1 MTRLLGEI
9 CPGSAGC
16 ALSCALSG
24 AFLPAPFFAVVGSMF
39 REKCS
44 GQLTIARRA
53 GALPSALYCCGYRFV
68 CRRGAK
74 NEWFQLTAAQERD
87 VLTAGPSHIGGVM
100 DSMAVVMIVLALAAG
115 GAIGIFFQ
123 QRATTRRIGDAE
135 DLARRI
141 VEEAR
146 KEAQAQKKEILLQ
159 GQDDLYNQKRE
170 LENEFK
176 EREREAKLRERK
188 LEEMGTRLEEKLEK
202 ATAREH
208 ELLASEKDLAR
219 KERQLAE
226 NEEYLQ
232 TRIEEQENRLAEIAG
247 LTAEEARERLLAEV
261 EARTRHESARM
272 IRQIETEA
280 RETAD
285 RKAKEILCNVI
296 QRYAGDYVNEQT
308 VTAVSLP
315 SEDMKGRI
323 IGREGRNIR
332 ALEAATGVDL
342 IIDDT
347 PETVI
352 LSAYSPLRRQV
363 AKMALERLIQDG
375 RIHPARIE
383 DVVQKCEQEL
393 DAQVREV
400 GEQATFDAGV
410 HGIHP
415 EIVRLLGQLRYR
427 TSFTQNVLQ
436 HSLEVSAL
444 CGMMAAELGMDV
456 KKAKRA
462 GLLHDIGKAVDHEV
476 EGPHAI
482 IGADIAKKYNES
494 KEIVHAIA
502 AHHEDQ
508 RPSTALAVLVQAA
521 DSISGARPGARKELL
536 ENYVKRLEDLENI
549 ANSFEGV
556 SKAYAIQAGREIRV
570 MVNPESVDDDATYLL
585 CKDIADK
592 IEKNLT
598 YPGQIRVTVIRE
610 RRASGFAK

>member
-1 MTRLLGEI
+1 MELL
-9 CPGSAGC
+9 
-16 ALSCALSG
+16 
-24 AFLPAPFFAVVGSMF
+24 
-39 REKCS
+39 
-44 GQLTIARRA
+44 
-53 GALPSALYCCGYRFV
+53 LY
-68 CRRGAK
+68 
-74 NEWFQLTAAQERD
+74 
-87 VLTAGPSHIGGVM
+87 
-100 DSMAVVMIVLALAAG
+100 ALAG
-115 GAIGIFFQ
+115 LLVGAILGGLLHNMVV
-123 QRATTRRIGDAE
+123 TRRVGDAE
-135 DLARRI
+135 SLARRI

-146 KEAQAQKKEILLQ
+146 KEAQAQKKELLVQ
-159 GQDDLYNQKRE
+159 GQDELYNQKRE
-170 LENEFK
+170 MELEFK
-176 EREREAKLRERK
+176 ERERELKARERK
-188 LEEMGTRLEEKLEK
+188 IEELGGRLEERLEK
-202 ATAREH
+202 TTEKEH
-208 ELLASEKDLAR
+208 ELLATEKDLTR
-219 KERQLAE
+219 RERRLTE
-226 NEEYLQ
+226 SEEFLTRRINEEE
-232 TRIEEQENRLAEIAG
+232 TRLEEISG
-247 LTAEEARERLLAEV
+247 LTADEAKTRLFEEV
-261 EARTRHESARM
+261 EARTRHEAAKM
-272 IRQIETEA
+272 IRLIETEA
-280 RETAD
+280 KETAD
-285 RKAKEILCNVI
+285 RKARQILCNAI
-296 QRYAGDYVNEQT
+296 QRYAGDYVGEQT
-308 VTAVSLP
+308 VTAVTLP

-383 DVVQKCEQEL
+383 DIVQKCEQEL
-393 DAQVREV
+393 DVQEREI

-415 EIVRLLGQLRYR
+415 EIVHLLGQLKYR

-476 EGPHAI
+476 EGPHAL
-482 IGADIAKKYNES
+482 IGADIARKYNES

-521 DSISGARPGARKELL
+521 DSLSGARPGARKELL
-536 ENYVKRLEDLENI
+536 ENYVKRLEDLEGI
-549 ANSFEGV
+549 ATSFAGV
-556 SKAYAIQAGREIRV
+556 TKAYAIQAGREIRV
-570 MVNPESVDDDATYLL
+570 MVNSESVDDDTTYVL
-585 CKDIADK
+585 CKDIAAK

-610 RRASGFAK
+610 RRAVGFAK

>member
-1 MTRLLGEI
+1 M
-9 CPGSAGC
+9 
-16 ALSCALSG
+16 
-24 AFLPAPFFAVVGSMF
+24 
-39 REKCS
+39 
-44 GQLTIARRA
+44 
-53 GALPSALYCCGYRFV
+53 
-68 CRRGAK
+68 
-74 NEWFQLTAAQERD
+74 D
-87 VLTAGPSHIGGVM
+87 VLLITVAPAAVIVGIGVGMLVQR
-100 DSMAVVMIVLALAAG
+100 SLAAK
-115 GAIGIFFQ
+115 
-123 QRATTRRIGDAE
+123 RIGDADE
-135 DLARRI
+135 LARRI

-146 KEAQAQKKEILLQ
+146 KEAQAQKKEMLLQ
-159 GQDDLYNQKRE
+159 GQDDLFNQKRE
-170 LENEFK
+170 LEHEFK
-176 EREREAKLRERK
+176 ERERELKARERK
-188 LEEMGTRLEEKLEK
+188 LEEVSGRLEERSEK
-202 ATAREH
+202 ASAKEH
-208 ELLASEKDLAR
+208 EILAAEKEITR

-226 NEEYLQ
+226 SEEYLNI
-232 TRIEEQENRLAEIAG
+232 RIDEQERRLQEISG
-247 LTAEEARERLLAEV
+247 LTVEEAKARLFEEV
-261 EARTRHESARM
+261 EARTRHEAARM
-272 IRQIETEA
+272 IRVIETEA
-280 RETAD
+280 KEMAD
-285 RKAKEILCNVI
+285 RKAKEILCNAI
-296 QRYAGDYVNEQT
+296 QRYAGDYVGEQT
-308 VTAVSLP
+308 VTAVTLP

-352 LSAYSPLRRQV
+352 LSAYSPLRRQI

-383 DVVQKCEQEL
+383 DIVQKCEQEL
-393 DAQVREV
+393 DVQVREV

-436 HSLEVSAL
+436 HSLEVAAL
-444 CGMMAAELGMDV
+444 CGMMAAELGMDI

-476 EGPHAI
+476 EGPHAL
-482 IGADIAKKYNES
+482 IGADIAKKYNEA
-494 KEIVHAIA
+494 KDIIHAIA

-521 DSISGARPGARKELL
+521 DSLSGARPGARKELL

-549 ANSFEGV
+549 ATGFEGV
-556 SKAYAIQAGREIRV
+556 AKAYAIQAGREIRV
-570 MVNPESVDDDATYLL
+570 MVNSESVDDDTTYVL
-585 CKDIADK
+585 CKDIAEK

-610 RRASGFAK
+610 RRAVGFAK

>member
-1 MTRLLGEI
+1 MDPIILIAILF
-9 CPGSAGC
+9 
-16 ALSCALSG
+16 ALC
-24 AFLPAPFFAVVGSMF
+24 
-39 REKCS
+39 
-44 GQLTIARRA
+44 
-53 GALPSALYCCGYRFV
+53 
-68 CRRGAK
+68 
-74 NEWFQLTAAQERD
+74 
-87 VLTAGPSHIGGVM
+87 
-100 DSMAVVMIVLALAAG
+100 AG
-115 GAIGIFFQ
+115 GAAGILIYRQ
-123 QRATTRRIGDAE
+123 ARIKRLGEAE

-146 KEAQAQKKEILLQ
+146 KEAQAQKKELLLQ
-159 GQDDLYNQKRE
+159 GQDDLFNQKKE
-170 LENEFK
+170 MENEFR
-176 EREREAKLRERK
+176 EREREIKQRERK
-188 LEEMGTRLEEKLEK
+188 LDEMGGRLEEKLEK
-202 ATAREH
+202 AAARELD
-208 ELLASEKDLAR
+208 LLESEKVLSR

-226 NEEYLQ
+226 NEEFLQ
-232 TRIEEQENRLAEIAG
+232 SRINEEEERLSEISG
-247 LTAEEARERLLAEV
+247 LTPEEARKRLFSEI

-272 IRQIETEA
+272 IRQIEVEA

-285 RKAKEILCNVI
+285 RKARDILCNVI

-308 VTAVSLP
+308 VTAVALP

-347 PETVI
+347 PETVV
-352 LSAYSPLRRQV
+352 LSAYSPIRRQV

-383 DVVQKCEQEL
+383 DVVRKCEQEL
-393 DAQVREV
+393 ETLVRQV

-410 HGIHP
+410 HGISP

-444 CGMMAAELGMDV
+444 CGMLAAELGMDI
-456 KKAKRA
+456 KKARRA

-476 EGPHAI
+476 EGPHAV
-482 IGADIAKKYNES
+482 IGADLARKYGEHQDV
-494 KEIVHAIA
+494 VHAIA
-502 AHHEDQ
+502 AHHEDVA
-508 RPSTALAVLVQAA
+508 PNCALDVLVQAA

-536 ENYVKRLEDLENI
+536 ENYVKRLEDLEGI
-549 ANSFEGV
+549 AMSFEGV
-556 SKAYAIQAGREIRV
+556 MKAYAIQAGREIRV
-570 MVNPESVDDDATYLL
+570 MVNSENVDDDATYML
-585 CKDIADK
+585 CKDIAEK

-610 RRASGFAK
+610 RRAVGFAK

>member
-1 MTRLLGEI
+1 MDPLFIAALVAAALLGV
-9 CPGSAGC
+9 
-16 ALSCALSG
+16 ALG
-24 AFLPAPFFAVVGSMF
+24 
-39 REKCS
+39 
-44 GQLTIARRA
+44 
-53 GALPSALYCCGYRFV
+53 
-68 CRRGAK
+68 
-74 NEWFQLTAAQERD
+74 
-87 VLTAGPSHIGGVM
+87 
-100 DSMAVVMIVLALAAG
+100 VLAHKRSAAK
-115 GAIGIFFQ
+115 
-123 QRATTRRIGDAE
+123 RVGDAE
-135 DLARRI
+135 DLAKRI
-141 VEEAR
+141 VAEAR
-146 KEAQAQKKEILLQ
+146 KEAQAQKKELLLQ
-159 GQDDLYNQKRE
+159 GQDDLFNQKRE

-176 EREREAKLRERK
+176 EREREVKARERK
-188 LEEMGTRLEEKLEK
+188 LEEMGGRLEEKLEK
-202 ATAREH
+202 ATTREH
-208 ELLASEKDLAR
+208 ELLTSEKELAR
-219 KERQLAE
+219 KERQLSE
-226 NEEYLQ
+226 SEIFLQ
-232 TRIEEQENRLAEIAG
+232 NRIEEQEQRLSEIAG
-247 LTAEEARERLLAEV
+247 LTSDEAKARLFSEI
-261 EARTRHESARM
+261 EAKTRHESARM
-272 IRQIETEA
+272 IRQIEMEA

-308 VTAVSLP
+308 VTAVTLP

-383 DVVQKCEQEL
+383 DIVQKCEQEL
-393 DAQVREV
+393 DTQVREV

-476 EGPHAI
+476 EGPHAL
-482 IGADIAKKYNES
+482 IGADLAKKYNES
-494 KEIVHAIA
+494 QEIIHAIA

-536 ENYVKRLEDLENI
+536 ENYVKRLEDLEGI
-549 ANSFEGV
+549 ATSFDGV

-570 MVNPESVDDDATYLL
+570 MVNSDMVDDDTTYIL
-585 CKDIADK
+585 CKDIAEK

-610 RRASGFAK
+610 RRAVGLAK

>member
-1 MTRLLGEI
+1 MDFLFILAFAAAVLVGV
-9 CPGSAGC
+9 SAGT
-16 ALSCALSG
+16 L
-24 AFLPAPFFAVVGSMF
+24 VHRWV
-39 REKCS
+39 
-44 GQLTIARRA
+44 
-53 GALPSALYCCGYRFV
+53 
-68 CRRGAK
+68 
-74 NEWFQLTAAQERD
+74 
-87 VLTAGPSHIGGVM
+87 
-100 DSMAVVMIVLALAAG
+100 
-115 GAIGIFFQ
+115 
-123 QRATTRRIGDAE
+123 TTKRIGDADE
-135 DLARRI
+135 LAKRI

-159 GQDDLYNQKRE
+159 GQDDLFNQKRE

-176 EREREAKLRERK
+176 EREREVKLRERK
-188 LEEMGTRLEEKLEK
+188 LDEMGSRLEDKLEK
-202 ATAREH
+202 ATEKEH
-208 ELLASEKDLAR
+208 ELLSTEKDLAR

-226 NEEYLQ
+226 SEEFLQ
-232 TRIEEQENRLAEIAG
+232 TRIQEQEQRLTQIAG
-247 LTAEEARERLLAEV
+247 FTAEEAKERLFSEI
-261 EARTRHESARM
+261 EAKTRHESARM
-272 IRQIETEA
+272 IRQIEMEA

-308 VTAVSLP
+308 VTAVPLP

-363 AKMALERLIQDG
+363 ARMALERLIQDG

-383 DVVQKCEQEL
+383 DIVQKCEQEL
-393 DAQVREV
+393 DTQVREV

-476 EGPHAI
+476 EGPHAL
-482 IGADIAKKYNES
+482 IGADLAKKYNES
-494 KEIVHAIA
+494 QEIIHAIA

-536 ENYVKRLEDLENI
+536 ENYVKRLEDLEGI
-549 ANSFEGV
+549 ATSFDGV

-570 MVNPESVDDDATYLL
+570 MVNSENVDDDTTYIL
-585 CKDIADK
+585 CKDIAEK

-610 RRASGFAK
+610 RRAVGFAK

>member
-1 MTRLLGEI
+1 MGLMI
-9 CPGSAGC
+9 
-16 ALSCALSG
+16 
-24 AFLPAPFFAVVGSMF
+24 FAY
-39 REKCS
+39 
-44 GQLTIARRA
+44 I
-53 GALPSALYCCGYRFV
+53 
-68 CRRGAK
+68 
-74 NEWFQLTAAQERD
+74 
-87 VLTAGPSHIGGVM
+87 
-100 DSMAVVMIVLALAAG
+100 
-115 GAIGIFFQ
+115 AIGAVLGAGTGYLLH
-123 QRATTRRIGDAE
+123 RYVSAKRIGDANE
-135 DLARRI
+135 LAKRI

-159 GQDDLYNQKRE
+159 GQDEIFNQKRE

-176 EREREAKLRERK
+176 ERERELKARDRK
-188 LEEMGTRLEEKLEK
+188 LEEQGERLEEKLEK
-202 ATAREH
+202 ATQKEH
-208 ELLASEKDLAR
+208 EVLAIEKELTR
-219 KERQLAE
+219 KER
-226 NEEYLQ
+226 
-232 TRIEEQENRLAEIAG
+232 RLATLEEELEGKIAEQDHRLEEVSG
-247 LTAEEARERLLAEV
+247 LTAEEARARIMEEV
-261 EARTRHESARM
+261 EARTRHESAKM
-272 IRQIETEA
+272 IRVIEMEA

-285 RKAKEILCNVI
+285 RKAKEILASAI
-296 QRYAGDYVNEQT
+296 QRYAGDYVGEQT
-308 VTAVSLP
+308 VTAVTLP

-383 DVVQKCEQEL
+383 DIVRKCEQEL
-393 DAQVREV
+393 EVQVREV

-415 EIVRLLGQLRYR
+415 DIIKLLGQLRYR
-427 TSFTQNVLQ
+427 TSFSQNVLQ

-444 CGMMAAELGMDV
+444 CGMMAAELGMDI

-476 EGPHAI
+476 EGPHAL
-482 IGADIAKKYNES
+482 IGADIAKKYGEG
-494 KEIVHAIA
+494 KDIIHAIA

-508 RPSTALAVLVQAA
+508 PPKTALAVLVQAA

-549 ANSFEGV
+549 ATGFEGV
-556 SKAYAIQAGREIRV
+556 SKVYAIQAGREIRV
-570 MVNPESVDDDATYLL
+570 MVNSENVDDDQTYML
-585 CKDIADK
+585 CKDIAAK

-598 YPGQIRVTVIRE
+598 YPGQICVTVIRE
-610 RRASGFAK
+610 RRAVGYAK

>member
-1 MTRLLGEI
+1 MDPIIIAAL
-9 CPGSAGC
+9 C
-16 ALSCALSG
+16 A
-24 AFLPAPFFAVVGSMF
+24 AV
-39 REKCS
+39 
-44 GQLTIARRA
+44 LA
-53 GALPSALYCCGYRFV
+53 GAL
-68 CRRGAK
+68 
-74 NEWFQLTAAQERD
+74 
-87 VLTAGPSHIGGVM
+87 GGMLVQRH
-100 DSMAVVMIVLALAAG
+100 LAAK
-115 GAIGIFFQ
+115 
-123 QRATTRRIGDAE
+123 RVGDADE
-135 DLARRI
+135 LARRI

-146 KEAQAQKKEILLQ
+146 KEAQAQKKELLLQ
-159 GQDDLYNQKRE
+159 GQDDLFNQKRE
-170 LENEFK
+170 LETEFR
-176 EREREAKLRERK
+176 ERERDVKLRERK
-188 LEEMGTRLEEKLEK
+188 LDEMGGRREEKLEK
-202 ATAREH
+202 AAAREMD
-208 ELLASEKDLAR
+208 LLAAEKELAR
-219 KERQLAE
+219 KERELSESEAFLQE
-226 NEEYLQ
+226 RIGEEE
-232 TRIEEQENRLAEIAG
+232 RRLSEIAG
-247 LTAEEARERLLAEV
+247 LTPDEARARLLADI

-272 IRQIETEA
+272 IRQIETQA

-285 RKAKEILCNVI
+285 RKAKDILCNVI

-308 VTAVSLP
+308 VTAVTLP

-363 AKMALERLIQDG
+363 ARMALERLIQDG

-383 DVVQKCEQEL
+383 DMVQKCQQEL
-393 DAQVREV
+393 DVQVREV

-444 CGMMAAELGMDV
+444 CGMLAAELGMDV
-456 KKAKRA
+456 RKAKRA

-476 EGPHAI
+476 EGPHAL

-494 KEIVHAIA
+494 ADIIHAIA

-536 ENYVKRLEDLENI
+536 ENYVKRLEDLEGI
-549 ANSFEGV
+549 ATSFEGV
-556 SKAYAIQAGREIRV
+556 TKAYAIQAGREVRV
-570 MVNPESVDDDATYLL
+570 MVDAESVDDDATYLL
-585 CKDIADK
+585 CKDIAEK

-610 RRASGFAK
+610 RRAVGLAK

>member
-1 MTRLLGEI
+1 MDPIIIAAL
-9 CPGSAGC
+9 C
-16 ALSCALSG
+16 A
-24 AFLPAPFFAVVGSMF
+24 AV
-39 REKCS
+39 
-44 GQLTIARRA
+44 LA
-53 GALPSALYCCGYRFV
+53 GAL
-68 CRRGAK
+68 
-74 NEWFQLTAAQERD
+74 
-87 VLTAGPSHIGGVM
+87 GGMLVQRH
-100 DSMAVVMIVLALAAG
+100 LAAK
-115 GAIGIFFQ
+115 
-123 QRATTRRIGDAE
+123 RVGDADE
-135 DLARRI
+135 LARRI

-146 KEAQAQKKEILLQ
+146 KEAQAQKKELLLQ
-159 GQDDLYNQKRE
+159 GQDDLFNQKRE
-170 LENEFK
+170 LETEFR
-176 EREREAKLRERK
+176 ERERDVKLRERK
-188 LEEMGTRLEEKLEK
+188 LDEMGGRLEEKLEK
-202 ATAREH
+202 AAAREMD
-208 ELLASEKDLAR
+208 LLAAEKELAR
-219 KERQLAE
+219 KERELSESEAFLQE
-226 NEEYLQ
+226 RIGEEE
-232 TRIEEQENRLAEIAG
+232 RRLSEIAG
-247 LTAEEARERLLAEV
+247 LTPDEARARLLADI

-272 IRQIETEA
+272 IRQIETQA

-285 RKAKEILCNVI
+285 RKAKDILCNVI

-308 VTAVSLP
+308 VTAVTLP

-363 AKMALERLIQDG
+363 ARMALERLIQDG

-383 DVVQKCEQEL
+383 DMVQKCQQEL
-393 DAQVREV
+393 DVQVREV

-444 CGMMAAELGMDV
+444 CGMLAAELGMDV
-456 KKAKRA
+456 RKAKRA

-476 EGPHAI
+476 EGPHAL

-494 KEIVHAIA
+494 ADIIHAIA

-536 ENYVKRLEDLENI
+536 ENYVKRLEDLEGL
-549 ANSFEGV
+549 ATSFEGV
-556 SKAYAIQAGREIRV
+556 TKAYAIQAGREVRV
-570 MVNPESVDDDATYLL
+570 MVDAESVDDDATYLL
-585 CKDIADK
+585 CWDSAEK

-610 RRASGFAK
+610 RRAGGLAK

>member
-1 MTRLLGEI
+1 MDPLFIAALVAAALLGV
-9 CPGSAGC
+9 
-16 ALSCALSG
+16 ALG
-24 AFLPAPFFAVVGSMF
+24 
-39 REKCS
+39 
-44 GQLTIARRA
+44 
-53 GALPSALYCCGYRFV
+53 
-68 CRRGAK
+68 
-74 NEWFQLTAAQERD
+74 
-87 VLTAGPSHIGGVM
+87 
-100 DSMAVVMIVLALAAG
+100 VLAHKRSAAK
-115 GAIGIFFQ
+115 
-123 QRATTRRIGDAE
+123 RVGDAE
-135 DLARRI
+135 DLAKRI
-141 VEEAR
+141 VAEAR
-146 KEAQAQKKEILLQ
+146 KEAQAQKKELLLQ
-159 GQDDLYNQKRE
+159 GQDDLFNQKRE

-176 EREREAKLRERK
+176 EREREVKARERK
-188 LEEMGTRLEEKLEK
+188 LEEMGGRLEEKLEK
-202 ATAREH
+202 ATTREH
-208 ELLASEKDLAR
+208 ELLTSEKELAR
-219 KERQLAE
+219 KERQLTE
-226 NEEYLQ
+226 SEIFLQ
-232 TRIEEQENRLAEIAG
+232 TRIDEQEQRLSEIAG
-247 LTAEEARERLLAEV
+247 LTADEAKARLFSEI
-261 EARTRHESARM
+261 EAKTRHESARM
-272 IRQIETEA
+272 IRQIEMEA

-308 VTAVSLP
+308 VTAVTLP

-383 DVVQKCEQEL
+383 DIVQKCEQEL

-476 EGPHAI
+476 EGPHAL
-482 IGADIAKKYNES
+482 IGADLAKKYNES
-494 KEIVHAIA
+494 QEIIHAIA

-536 ENYVKRLEDLENI
+536 ENYVKRLEDLEGI
-549 ANSFEGV
+549 ATSFDGV

-570 MVNPESVDDDATYLL
+570 MVNSDMVDDDTTYIL
-585 CKDIADK
+585 CKEIAEK

-610 RRASGFAK
+610 RRAVGLAK

>member
-1 MTRLLGEI
+1 MDPLFIAALVAAALLGVAL
-9 CPGSAGC
+9 GVFAHKRSA
-16 ALSCALSG
+16 
-24 AFLPAPFFAVVGSMF
+24 
-39 REKCS
+39 
-44 GQLTIARRA
+44 
-53 GALPSALYCCGYRFV
+53 
-68 CRRGAK
+68 AK
-74 NEWFQLTAAQERD
+74 R
-87 VLTAGPSHIGGVM
+87 V
-100 DSMAVVMIVLALAAG
+100 
-115 GAIGIFFQ
+115 
-123 QRATTRRIGDAE
+123 GDAE
-135 DLARRI
+135 DLAKRI
-141 VEEAR
+141 VAEAR

-159 GQDDLYNQKRE
+159 GQDDLFNQKRE

-176 EREREAKLRERK
+176 EREREVKARERK
-188 LEEMGTRLEEKLEK
+188 LEEMGGRLEEKLEK
-202 ATAREH
+202 ATTREH
-208 ELLASEKDLAR
+208 ELLTSEKELAR
-219 KERQLAE
+219 KERQLSE
-226 NEEYLQ
+226 SEMFLQ
-232 TRIEEQENRLAEIAG
+232 TRIEEQEQRLSEIAG
-247 LTAEEARERLLAEV
+247 LTADEAKARLFSEI
-261 EARTRHESARM
+261 EAKTRHESARM
-272 IRQIETEA
+272 IRQIEMEA

-308 VTAVSLP
+308 VTAVTLP

-383 DVVQKCEQEL
+383 DIVQKCEQEL
-393 DAQVREV
+393 DTQVREV

-476 EGPHAI
+476 EGPHAL
-482 IGADIAKKYNES
+482 IGADLAKKYNES
-494 KEIVHAIA
+494 QEIIHAIA

-536 ENYVKRLEDLENI
+536 ENYVKRLEDLEGI
-549 ANSFEGV
+549 ATSFDGV

-570 MVNPESVDDDATYLL
+570 MVNSDMVDDDTTYIL
-585 CKDIADK
+585 CKDIAEK

-610 RRASGFAK
+610 RRAVGLAK

>member
-1 MTRLLGEI
+1 MDLLFI
-9 CPGSAGC
+9 F
-16 ALSCALSG
+16 ALA
-24 AFLPAPFFAVVGSMF
+24 AAVLVGVS
-39 REKCS
+39 
-44 GQLTIARRA
+44 A
-53 GALPSALYCCGYRFV
+53 GALVHRWV
-68 CRRGAK
+68 
-74 NEWFQLTAAQERD
+74 
-87 VLTAGPSHIGGVM
+87 
-100 DSMAVVMIVLALAAG
+100 
-115 GAIGIFFQ
+115 
-123 QRATTRRIGDAE
+123 TTKRIGDADE
-135 DLARRI
+135 LAKRI

-159 GQDDLYNQKRE
+159 GQDDLFNQKRE

-176 EREREAKLRERK
+176 ERERDVKIRERK
-188 LEEMGTRLEEKLEK
+188 LDELGGRLEEKLEK
-202 ATAREH
+202 ATEKEH
-208 ELLASEKDLAR
+208 ELLSTEKDLAR

-226 NEEYLQ
+226 SEEFLQ
-232 TRIEEQENRLAEIAG
+232 TRIEEQEQRLAQIAG
-247 LTAEEARERLLAEV
+247 FTAEEAKTRLFSEI
-261 EARTRHESARM
+261 EAKTRHESARM
-272 IRQIETEA
+272 IRQIEMEA

-308 VTAVSLP
+308 VTAVPLP

-383 DVVQKCEQEL
+383 DIVQKCEQEL
-393 DAQVREV
+393 DTQVREV

-476 EGPHAI
+476 EGPHAL
-482 IGADIAKKYNES
+482 IGADLAKKYNES
-494 KEIVHAIA
+494 QEIIHAIA

-536 ENYVKRLEDLENI
+536 ENYVKRLEDLEGI
-549 ANSFEGV
+549 ATSFDGV
-556 SKAYAIQAGREIRV
+556 TKAYAIQAGREIRV
-570 MVNPESVDDDATYLL
+570 MVNSENVDDDTTYIL
-585 CKDIADK
+585 CKDIAEK

-610 RRASGFAK
+610 RRAVGFAK